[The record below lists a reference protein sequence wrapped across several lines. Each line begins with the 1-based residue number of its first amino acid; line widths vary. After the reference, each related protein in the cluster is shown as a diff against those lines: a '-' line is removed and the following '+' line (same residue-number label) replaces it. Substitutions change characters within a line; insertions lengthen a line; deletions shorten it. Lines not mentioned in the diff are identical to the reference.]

1 MLNDFFSSRFTD
13 SRKTTDIFNVKLQRL
28 KETCLPITGESVKA
42 KSRSNVRQ
50 LSFLDIYDEY
60 DLETANQ
67 NDMVCEDI
75 GIGYS
80 TKNSGHEPSG
90 ASVSNCI

>member
-1 MLNDFFSSRFTD
+1 MTEFFSSRFTD
-13 SRKTTDIFNVKLQRL
+13 SRKTTDVFNVKLQRL

-75 GIGYS
+75 GIEYS
-80 TKNSGHEPSG
+80 TKNIGHEPSG